1 MKRQLQFKLT
11 MIYFMYSF
19 YFIFSEK
26 IFFSVSG
33 SDQRCFRFIRELFY
47 LDFQSYVYVYRLLNR
62 GKVVFMVDT
71 VLDFL
76 VLTHNGQ
83 VVAFFLIIA
92 ASCTFALLV
101 ELLDRSIKRR
111 VAVLKRR
118 ARRFLPAYR
127 LCKAQLRQLK
137 RTRRS
142 VAMEGIQL
150 ILAFLRG

>member
-47 LDFQSYVYVYRLLNR
+47 LDFQSYVYVYRLNR
-62 GKVVFMVDT
+62 GKVVIMIDT
-71 VLDFL
+71 VLDFA
-76 VLTHNGQ
+76 LTHNGQ
-83 VVAFFLIIA
+83 VIAFFLLIA
-92 ASCTFALLV
+92 LGCLAALLI
-101 ELLDRSIKRR
+101 ERLDKSIKRR
-111 VAVLKRR
+111 VSVLKRR

-137 RTRRS
+137 RKRRT
-142 VAMEGIQL
+142 VALEGIHL

>member
-1 MKRQLQFKLT
+1 
-11 MIYFMYSF
+11 
-19 YFIFSEK
+19 
-26 IFFSVSG
+26 
-33 SDQRCFRFIRELFY
+33 
-47 LDFQSYVYVYRLLNR
+47 
-62 GKVVFMVDT
+62 MVDT

-92 ASCTFALLV
+92 ASCTSVLLV